1 MNTCVWSNINDAPNF
16 SHCLV
21 KQIVEAKIVSVYD
34 GDSVKAIFPFNNV
47 MYKWNC
53 RLSGIDTPEVR
64 TSNQLE
70 KKYGYFVRNKLR
82 NKILNKVVTLKCGT
96 FDKYGRLLIEIIIDD
111 TNINKWLIDNSYAFP
126 YNGGKKQ
133 SWSEYLEINN
143 INIEL

>member
-1 MNTCVWSNINDAPNF
+1 MNTCIWSNINDAPNF

-21 KQIVEAKIVSVYD
+21 QQIVEAKIVSVYD

-70 KKYGYFVRNKLR
+70 KNMV
-82 NKILNKVVTLKCGT
+82 IL
-96 FDKYGRLLIEIIIDD
+96 
-111 TNINKWLIDNSYAFP
+111 
-126 YNGGKKQ
+126 
-133 SWSEYLEINN
+133 LEINYE
-143 INIEL
+143 IKY

>member
-1 MNTCVWSNINDAPNF
+1 MNTCIWSNINDAPNF

-21 KQIVEAKIVSVYD
+21 QQIVEAKIVSVYD

-96 FDKYGRLLIEIIIDD
+96 FDKYGRLLIELIIDD